1 MLGNRLL
8 EVTLRRPPTTPLSSN
23 PQPPARAWFPQNP
36 LRFHGAERI
45 CSQTAVR
52 CQLAEAWLHNLPKLS
67 ECVFKRAGAVQQKHS
82 TSHWTSPGS
91 NLGGAEEGAWGL
103 QSPTIVFLSLDCA
116 TLSLCGAAPLSTECC
131 ACRFENFVVL
141 SASIPVF
148 WCSTWIPIY
157 VVIPK
162 STLSFLALVK
172 VILNEHTAMIYFD
185 FV

>member
-1 MLGNRLL
+1 MLGYRLL
-8 EVTLRRPPTTPLSSN
+8 EVTLRRPTTPLSST

-36 LRFHGAERI
+36 VRSHGAERN

-67 ECVFKRAGAVQQKHS
+67 ECVFKRAGALQQKHS
-82 TSHWTSPGS
+82 RSHWTSPGS
-91 NLGGAEEGAWGL
+91 NLGGAEEGLGVFNPQQLSFCLWIAQLWVCAVL
-103 QSPTIVFLSLDCA
+103 LRSPPS
-116 TLSLCGAAPLSTECC
+116 AAPVGLK
-131 ACRFENFVVL
+131 RHFIIL

-148 WCSTWIPIY
+148 WPSTCIRIY
-157 VVIPK
+157 VVIST
-162 STLSFLALVK
+162 STLSFLAMVK